1 MVLFSNKNVVM
12 KNVDCTLWFG
22 WNINIKKL
30 FSHIGF
36 DAQKTFHSPLLSVNK
51 KAHKKLWLKNSN
63 TLAYVNVNNTCQL

>member
-36 DAQKTFHSPLLSVNK
+36 NAQKTVHSPL
-51 KAHKKLWLKNSN
+51 
-63 TLAYVNVNNTCQL
+63 YQ